1 MFFFSRRSY
10 LFRILVTKK
19 SKNKPLKKLPIL
31 AIAIFFTASLQAQQ
45 PSSKEQQEIQQAVV
59 NLFESLSARD
69 SVSLKLHCTPD
80 ITLYEYGQAW
90 NLDTL
95 IRRTITMNQSA
106 DFKRTNSFEFI
117 KTETD
122 KNMAWVTYRLS
133 SVIFRDAKE
142 SQVQWLE
149 TVVLAKQHKQWKV
162 KHLHSTL
169 LKRS

>member
-1 MFFFSRRSY
+1 M
-10 LFRILVTKK
+10 
-19 SKNKPLKKLPIL
+19 KKLTLLI
-31 AIAIFFTASLQAQQ
+31 IAIFVSACLQAQ
-45 PSSKEQQEIQQAVV
+45 PPFSKEQEIQQAVV

-95 IRRTITMNQSA
+95 IRKTITMNQSA

-133 SVIFRDAKE
+133 SVVYRDAKE